1 MLGHGKHNTHTYVH
15 MCICICIY
23 LNVHIIYF
31 YTIYIY
37 IIFINMVLPRTPE
50 AETMILYSRPRR
62 LLVVWKLR
70 MRDVLLLGGLR
81 GSKHIL
87 AKWEIYLFTMG
98 PP

>member
-1 MLGHGKHNTHTYVH
+1 
-15 MCICICIY
+15 
-23 LNVHIIYF
+23 
-31 YTIYIY
+31 
-37 IIFINMVLPRTPE
+37 MVLPRTPE